1 MAGSGFTIDVRN
13 FSAAV
18 RRLSSR
24 ELAETASLAAAD
36 IIKGRAEG
44 AFRHPELRPAPWPP
58 LATRTATAVGMRT
71 KAAQAAKK
79 KEAAARAKAK
89 KWREKANDAKTEKAR
104 AKALENLA
112 KWESK
117 GRDAS
122 AAKKTAVEKG
132 AAKHSLLIDTGNL
145 MGSFSVVS
153 SGKGWKI
160 TSSVDYA
167 PYHQFGTSKMPAR
180 PMLPFDDQGNLLD
193 AAKEDV
199 ETAMMQGVAKMAK
212 ELGFRVKGMK

>member
-1 MAGSGFTIDVRN
+1 MAGSGFTIDVRD

-24 ELAETASLAAAD
+24 ELAETASRAAAD

-58 LATRTATAVGMRT
+58 RKDRSA
-71 KAAQAAKK
+71 KAGKSAGRSAKK
-79 KEAAARAKAK
+79 ARKPH
-89 KWREKANDAKTEKAR
+89 
-104 AKALENLA
+104 ALM
-112 KWESK
+112 
-117 GRDAS
+117 
-122 AAKKTAVEKG
+122 
-132 AAKHSLLIDTGNL
+132 IDTGNL

-160 TSSVDYA
+160 VSSANYA

-180 PMLPFDDQGNLLD
+180 PMLPFDKQGNLLD

-199 ETAMMQGVAKMAK
+199 ETAMMQGVVKMAK
-212 ELGFRVKGMK
+212 ELGFKVKGMK